1 MKLKKILA
9 AAAVAAAMTAMTA
22 CGSASENINVVTREE
37 GSGTRGAFTELF
49 EIVDADGNDAI
60 IDTAE
65 VTNSTA
71 VMLQTIAGDSNAIG
85 YASMGAV
92 DSSVKILS
100 IDGAA
105 GTIENINNGS
115 YSIARPF
122 NIVTKTEGVSEVAQD
137 FIDFIMSSN
146 GQSIIEEENYI
157 KVSDGSAYTASGKS
171 GKVSLS
177 GSTSVGP
184 VMEILAEEYMKLN
197 PDVQVEVQ
205 QTGSSAG
212 ITAAIEGV
220 CDIGMSSRDLKDEE
234 ISQGLAATTI
244 ATDGIAVIVN
254 TENELSGLT
263 SEQVKQIY
271 LGEITDFSEVE

>member
-1 MKLKKILA
+1 MRR
-9 AAAVAAAMTAMTA
+9 V
-22 CGSASENINVVTREE
+22 REQ
-37 GSGTRGAFTELF
+37 GGAFTELF